1 MNQSRKR
8 VVTGLDSQGRS
19 IITSSGPVPSVIDS
33 GAHEL
38 EEQWIIDATPPI
50 LDEAQNA
57 ADEPEHPVWPAP
69 GGAIFR
75 IVAFKK
81 GDGPMHVT
89 DTIDFVVILS
99 GEVYLVME
107 EGEVLLTPG
116 DTVIQRATK
125 HAWENRSDEECV
137 LAGVLIGMPP
147 AGS

>member
-8 VVTGLDSQGRS
+8 VVTGLDDQGRS
-19 IITSSGPVPSVIDS
+19 IISSSGAVPSITDT
-33 GAHEL
+33 GDHITED
-38 EEQWIIDATPPI
+38 QWIFDAMPPPM
-50 LDEAQNA
+50 DEEMNA
-57 ADEPEHPVWPAP
+57 ADEPEHALWPTT
-69 GGAIFR
+69 GGAVFR

-107 EGEVLLTPG
+107 EGEVLLTAG

-125 HAWENRSDEECV
+125 HAWENRSDKECV
-137 LAGVLIGMPP
+137 LAGVLIGTPP
-147 AGS
+147 VDS